1 MKSINEISTLCVHP
15 RTLCAVYSTFPH
27 LRLANR
33 LSIATLY
40 LEIIEFGCFDVPKRR
55 TSRTTTTRRVSALR
69 GNIRANV
76 CYLVE
81 ENEASL
87 RRIV

>member
-27 LRLANR
+27 LRLVNCW
-33 LSIATLY
+33 SIAILY
-40 LEIIEFGCFDVPKRR
+40 PEKIELEWLDVPERR
-55 TSRTTTTRRVSALR
+55 TSRTTTTRKVFALR